1 MKRKSDVVLSGS
13 GAASASSAEGQHV
26 VDTLTIQPLGAGQEV
41 GRSCI
46 ILRHKNKTIMLD
58 CGIHPGMKN
67 MDAMPFFD
75 AVDLSEVDL
84 LLVSHWR
91 P

>member
-46 ILRHKNKTIMLD
+46 ILRHKNKTIMYTSK
-58 CGIHPGMKN
+58 HQ
-67 MDAMPFFD
+67 
-75 AVDLSEVDL
+75 L
-84 LLVSHWR
+84 LQRRR
-91 P
+91 PSLAAEPPSLRTALGKKRTPRRPR